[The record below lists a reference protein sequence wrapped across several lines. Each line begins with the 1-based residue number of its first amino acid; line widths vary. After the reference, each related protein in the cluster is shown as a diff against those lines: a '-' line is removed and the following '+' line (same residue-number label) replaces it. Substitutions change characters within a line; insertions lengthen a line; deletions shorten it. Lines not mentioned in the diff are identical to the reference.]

1 MSYLLYGS
9 ISKDNIEYEWKSEA
23 GACEICKALNG
34 TIYSSA
40 NDIPDKPHPNCK
52 CWIDIREKKKE
63 ITDPIEARREIAKN
77 KRRDELRLAKL
88 LGDTLSLDDEIDEYI
103 RIIDEQTT
111 IIKNIKNYIKK
122 NKKKKK
128 KIQEII
134 KAKDELDYS
143 KYKGIKLKRELFT
156 IQEKVNQ
163 PDVAIKE
170 ISKLQF
176 EMLRLKQYAE
186 DLFSEAKL
194 RIFTLGIDII
204 GTISQPDAEALW
216 NISVDGLNPNNK
228 YIKENGTIYDRLG
241 DLRNIKLERL
251 VQNKI
256 QVQLGVN
263 DSRGVVFHQ
272 NSSLSIAI
280 QNSPEFKT
288 LIKNNKNI
296 LLKNGNLE
304 NVSLE
309 FIESNLKNALHNVD
323 VIDTY
328 VDSMG
333 NLHTKILDTY
343 DFNPNETDWKVKT
356 ARELQE
362 KKKIQTYYTIIEI
375 MIPEN
380 IWVNY

>member
-1 MSYLLYGS
+1 M
-9 ISKDNIEYEWKSEA
+9 
-23 GACEICKALNG
+23 
-34 TIYSSA
+34 
-40 NDIPDKPHPNCK
+40 
-52 CWIDIREKKKE
+52 
-63 ITDPIEARREIAKN
+63 
-77 KRRDELRLAKL
+77 
-88 LGDTLSLDDEIDEYI
+88 
-103 RIIDEQTT
+103 IIL
-111 IIKNIKNYIKK
+111 I
-122 NKKKKK
+122 KK

-263 DSRGVVFHQ
+263 DSRGVVFH
-272 NSSLSIAI
+272 
-280 QNSPEFKT
+280 
-288 LIKNNKNI
+288 
-296 LLKNGNLE
+296 
-304 NVSLE
+304 
-309 FIESNLKNALHNVD
+309 
-323 VIDTY
+323 
-328 VDSMG
+328 
-333 NLHTKILDTY
+333 
-343 DFNPNETDWKVKT
+343 
-356 ARELQE
+356 
-362 KKKIQTYYTIIEI
+362 
-375 MIPEN
+375 
-380 IWVNY
+380 

>member
-1 MSYLLYGS
+1 M
-9 ISKDNIEYEWKSEA
+9 
-23 GACEICKALNG
+23 
-34 TIYSSA
+34 
-40 NDIPDKPHPNCK
+40 
-52 CWIDIREKKKE
+52 
-63 ITDPIEARREIAKN
+63 
-77 KRRDELRLAKL
+77 
-88 LGDTLSLDDEIDEYI
+88 
-103 RIIDEQTT
+103 
-111 IIKNIKNYIKK
+111 
-122 NKKKKK
+122 
-128 KIQEII
+128 
-134 KAKDELDYS
+134 
-143 KYKGIKLKRELFT
+143 
-156 IQEKVNQ
+156 
-163 PDVAIKE
+163 AIKE

-343 DFNPNETDWKVKT
+343 NFNPNETDWKVKT

-380 IWVNY
+380 IWVNYYLIHNCDVKTFSLY